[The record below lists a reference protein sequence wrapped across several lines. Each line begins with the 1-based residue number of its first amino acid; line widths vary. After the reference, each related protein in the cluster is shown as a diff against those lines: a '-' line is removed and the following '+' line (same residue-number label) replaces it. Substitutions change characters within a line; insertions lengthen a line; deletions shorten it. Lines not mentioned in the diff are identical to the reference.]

1 MGASLSE
8 LIDPKTLAPE
18 ILNEIWRLRA
28 VRRQTRFDMVVRA
41 AFAYDAARARA
52 DHPAEAGCLAQR
64 EDALLAAVRYASE
77 ILAPPV
83 GITTAEVEAAN
94 SMLQTRI
101 DLARR
106 EQERAVAEGYASGKV
121 ISLTE
126 RRAQRYG

>member
-8 LIDPKTLAPE
+8 LIDPKTLESE

-28 VRRQTRFDMVVRA
+28 QRRQTRFDMIVRA

-52 DHPAEAGCLAQR
+52 DQPSEAGSLAQR
-64 EDALLAAVRYASE
+64 EDALLAAIRYASD
-77 ILAPPV
+77 ILAPPS
-83 GITTAEVEAAN
+83 GITADEVEAAN
-94 SMLQTRI
+94 SMLRARI

-106 EQERAVAEGYASGKV
+106 EQERAVAEAYASGKV

>member
-8 LIDPKTLAPE
+8 LVDPNTLEPE

-28 VRRQTRFDMVVRA
+28 QRRQTRFDMVVRA

-52 DHPAEAGCLAQR
+52 DQPSEAGSLVQR
-64 EDALLAAVRYASE
+64 EDALLAAVRYASD
-77 ILAPPV
+77 ILVPPL
-83 GITTAEVEAAN
+83 GITREEVEAAN
-94 SMLQTRI
+94 SMMQTRI